1 MGFEESGYIFSRDN
15 VNLGW
20 VNGDGTDVWDSRTG
34 EFRGKLVT
42 IGGNTYVLRD
52 TFVVNPVPRSPRQT
66 TPSVRL
72 PDPPDNIRPISL
84 PLGTKDG
91 L

>member
-52 TFVVNPVPRSPRQT
+52 TFTQPRFTLSREKIY
-66 TPSVRL
+66 
-72 PDPPDNIRPISL
+72 PDSSKPMY
-84 PLGTKDG
+84 
-91 L
+91 